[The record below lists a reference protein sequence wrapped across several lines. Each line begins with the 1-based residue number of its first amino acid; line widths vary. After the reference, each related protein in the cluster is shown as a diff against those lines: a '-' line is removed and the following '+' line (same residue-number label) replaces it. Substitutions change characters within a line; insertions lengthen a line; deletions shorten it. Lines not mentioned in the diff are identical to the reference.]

1 MRIGIL
7 GGSFDPPHLGHIAM
21 ADAASEF
28 LNLEEVV
35 FVPAALQWQKAH
47 HAPAD
52 VRAHMTHL
60 AISNHPKWKVS
71 FVDLDRGGETY
82 SFQTLQDLKK
92 IYPEDEHFFI
102 LGSDSANSLSTWKES
117 DKLAQTTKF
126 AVVKRFGIELDIPTG
141 FEYIEVPGEIPNI
154 SSTQI
159 REVVAN
165 SQDVEKEL
173 LNFVPLEVAKY
184 IAAVGLYS

>member
-21 ADAASEF
+21 AEAATEF
-28 LNLEEVV
+28 LKLDEVV
-35 FVPAALQWQKAH
+35 FVPAALQWQKSH

-60 AISNHPKWKVS
+60 AISNHPRWKVS

-82 SFQTLQDLKK
+82 SYQTLQDLKTV
-92 IYPEDEHFFI
+92 YPEDELFFI
-102 LGSDSANSLSTWKES
+102 LGSDSANSLSTWKEA
-117 DKLAQTTKF
+117 DKLASTAKF
-126 AVVKRFGIELDIPTG
+126 AVVKRFGIDVEVPQG
-141 FEYIEVPGEIPNI
+141 FDYQQIPGEIPNI

-159 REVVAN
+159 RDVVAKSN
-165 SQDVEKEL
+165 EVEKDL
-173 LNFVPLEVAKY
+173 KVFVPLEVAKY
-184 IAAVGLYS
+184 INSVGLYR